1 MKWHFFS
8 PPRLTVVN
16 LRVIPAFL
24 AAVNAQA
31 SPPFPAKPNIVIILA
46 DDLV

>member
-1 MKWHFFS
+1 MKRHIFS

-16 LRVIPAFL
+16 LCGIPAFL
-24 AAVNAQA
+24 ATVNAQA